1 MSIKKQYLKSKPVC
15 KVSFKV
21 SAKEANGAKKVQILG
36 DFNNW
41 NEKEAPMKALKS
53 GGFSQT
59 ISLDAGKEYQFR
71 YLMDGKVWAND
82 GASDGK
88 VANDFNEHN
97 DVVSTVQ

>member
-21 SAKEANGAKKVQILG
+21 SAEDANGAKKIQILG

-41 NEKEAPMKALKS
+41 NEKAAPMKALKS
-53 GGFSQT
+53 GDFTQT
-59 ISLDAGKEYQFR
+59 INLDAEKEYQFR
-71 YLMDGKVWAND
+71 YLMDGTIWAND
-82 GASDGK
+82 VAADGK

-97 DVVSTVQ
+97 DIVSTVQ